1 MGNDIVELPG
11 ELQAH
16 SGSSV
21 LTFGS
26 CLNKPGVLAGAQH
39 QEVVRGVSRQDTGA
53 PMNK

>member
-39 QEVVRGVSRQDTGA
+39 QSSARRIPPRHRCPNE
-53 PMNK
+53 